1 MNDRDQRRYDRATRV
16 QTFGRDN
23 TADFAAGSKATT
35 LFTSLDDLMVKA
47 DDAKADQ
54 SPNRVSKETLL
65 DGMLLDLKNISRTA
79 REIEKTENGF
89 AAPYRIPDNPAES
102 AITTHADSVLGKL
115 EDKPADSAAVKTAKA
130 ALRARFV
137 AYELLADFVT
147 HLRTDR
153 DAITEANQR
162 NQSEVQDGVGNTK
175 LIDELLGQ
183 INDVIGGLD
192 AIMFNKYTRVPEKL
206 RAWQSASHVERAP
219 QREKKTPTPPTPP
232 PA

>member
-1 MNDRDQRRYDRATRV
+1 MNDHDQRRYDRATRV

-23 TADFAAGSKATT
+23 TADFTAGSKVTT
-35 LFTSLDDLMVKA
+35 LFTSLDDLIVKA

-130 ALRARFV
+130 ALRPLRG
-137 AYELLADFVT
+137 
-147 HLRTDR
+147 LRTPR
-153 DAITEANQR
+153 RFCHPLAHRPRRHHRSQAA
-162 NQSEVQDGVGNTK
+162 QSVRSSGRR
-175 LIDELLGQ
+175 GQ
-183 INDVIGGLD
+183 HQTD
-192 AIMFNKYTRVPEKL
+192 
-206 RAWQSASHVERAP
+206 
-219 QREKKTPTPPTPP
+219 
-232 PA
+232 